1 MLKTQ
6 TVTAIL
12 HRSRLNFNITAS
24 SSSLPAT
31 ASKMSTT
38 ENAIRAHPP
47 PDSSEELRQ
56 QRPQQQPSGAY
67 FPLGYKEAA
76 YQWVCSL
83 DLGLLIRLF
92 HV

>member
-12 HRSRLNFNITAS
+12 HRSRINIS

-47 PDSSEELRQ
+47 RDPPEELRQ
-56 QRPQQQPSGAY
+56 QKPQQAAGAY

-76 YQWVCSL
+76 YQWVSFDFSVAVDRC
-83 DLGLLIRLF
+83 
-92 HV
+92 